1 MTIKLIAADMDG
13 TLLTSDGQLPKGLF
27 PLIHTL
33 WARGVRFAPAS
44 GRQYY
49 TLYEQ
54 FGEIADELMYISENG
69 AVVADGAEIISFEA
83 MPVEEVCRAVE
94 TVRQLPGVY
103 AIVSARHGGFYEEHG
118 DLFHPPH
125 QGA

>member
-1 MTIKLIAADMDG
+1 MAIKLIAADMDG

-103 AIVSARHGGFYEEHG
+103 AIVSAFYEEHG